1 MINIIGLQGIPLIKL
16 GDNIASIILETIKD
30 NNLSLEDGDILVIA
44 QTIISKS
51 EGLIKNLNE
60 IKPNEEAIEIYE
72 KSTPK
77 AKNAGIPLK
86 TPELIQAILDE
97 SKEII
102 KVEHVIITETKHGFI
117 CANAGIDKS
126 NVDGDDKITLL
137 PRNPD
142 MEAEKI
148 RKLLK
153 KSTGKNTAIIISDS
167 FGRAFRVGTTGVAL
181 GVSGISPILDK
192 RGSKDLFGYE
202 LQSTIIG
209 QVDNLASAAQ
219 LVMGEADE
227 GLPVILI
234 RGYDFEHVEKTS
246 ITPILREKE
255 IDLFIGKQDLAQFE
269 NVLKERRSYKFEF
282 DSKNVDEKLILKC
295 LDIARWAPSAHN
307 GQFWRYM
314 LLEKG
319 EIRNRLI
326 EGMNTK
332 LREDF
337 QEDGKSETFI
347 LGKINKTRKDFLE
360 APYLILLCLDKNDL
374 EKYPDS
380 KRAENEFI
388 LGVQSISASATYLLL
403 AFHMEKLAA
412 CWYSAPL
419 FSKDIIKNE
428 MGLPDSHVPMAFIT
442 VGYPLKQPKA
452 PPRKLLEDIIF
463 KLKK

>member
-77 AKNAGIPLK
+77 AKSAGIPLK

-192 RGSKDLFGYE
+192 RGSKDLFGYK

-234 RGYDFEHVEKTS
+234 RGYDFEHVKKTS
-246 ITPILREKE
+246 IMPILREKE

-295 LDIARWAPSAHN
+295 IDI
-307 GQFWRYM
+307 
-314 LLEKG
+314 
-319 EIRNRLI
+319 
-326 EGMNTK
+326 
-332 LREDF
+332 
-337 QEDGKSETFI
+337 
-347 LGKINKTRKDFLE
+347 
-360 APYLILLCLDKNDL
+360 
-374 EKYPDS
+374 
-380 KRAENEFI
+380 
-388 LGVQSISASATYLLL
+388 
-403 AFHMEKLAA
+403 
-412 CWYSAPL
+412 PL
-419 FSKDIIKNE
+419 FNTF
-428 MGLPDSHVPMAFIT
+428 MLG
-442 VGYPLKQPKA
+442 
-452 PPRKLLEDIIF
+452 
-463 KLKK
+463 